1 DHIVRIN
8 DESTINMLLSEAVNR
23 LRGDPGTKVTIYVE
37 RDGQKGT
44 RKVVLER
51 AIIDV
56 PNVVGLPPAES
67 SHPKIL
73 KPGVGYMRVKQFQG
87 STAED
92 MRKEIADLSR
102 QGLKGLIIDLR
113 GNPGGLLDQAIKV
126 SDIFLDGGTV
136 VTTVGNA
143 GKSRDEKRARND
155 GNELHIPVVVLVKGS
170 SASASEI
177 VAGALKNLDRAVIL
191 GQTSFG
197 KGSVQVLYDNDDD
210 SALKLTIAQ
219 YLTPGDVSIQSV
231 GITPDIQTVPVRV
244 EKDSIW
250 FSPSAHATLR
260 ESELEQH
267 LDSRNIK
274 KGERPEEVVR
284 YLAPIP
290 KKTAASARDEDEDV
304 EGPDDE
310 PPPPPPEADQQP
322 ADDVEIDV
330 ARDLL
335 AAVPQ
340 GLWRRRE
347 V

>member
-8 DESTINMLLSEAVNR
+8 DQSTINMLCPGGATR

-67 SHPKIL
+67 SRPKIL
-73 KPGVGYMRVKQFQG
+73 KAGVGYMRVKQFQG

-92 MRKEIADLSR
+92 IRREMAELCR
-102 QGLKGLIIDLR
+102 QGLRGLIVDLR

-155 GNELHIPVVVLVKGS
+155 GSEPHIPVVILVNGS

-177 VAGALKNLDRAVIL
+177 VAGALKNLDR
-191 GQTSFG
+191 
-197 KGSVQVLYDNDDD
+197 D
-210 SALKLTIAQ
+210 
-219 YLTPGDVSIQSV
+219 
-231 GITPDIQTVPVRV
+231 
-244 EKDSIW
+244 
-250 FSPSAHATLR
+250 
-260 ESELEQH
+260 
-267 LDSRNIK
+267 
-274 KGERPEEVVR
+274 
-284 YLAPIP
+284 
-290 KKTAASARDEDEDV
+290 
-304 EGPDDE
+304 
-310 PPPPPPEADQQP
+310 
-322 ADDVEIDV
+322 
-330 ARDLL
+330 
-335 AAVPQ
+335 
-340 GLWRRRE
+340 
-347 V
+347 